1 MFMKSVT
8 KTTQNIILEGSMQAK
23 VVAEQI
29 GKPYSTLLREINPF
43 DMNAKLGAETLL
55 EIMRVTRN
63 LAPLEFMAREL
74 GYNIV
79 PEDLA
84 GDTTGRAFGG

>member
-23 VVAEQI
+23 VVAEKI

-43 DMNAKLGAETLL
+43 DMNARSE
-55 EIMRVTRN
+55 RPVTGLVAQPDIPMSQDVRIKAN
-63 LAPLEFMAREL
+63 Q
-74 GYNIV
+74 
-79 PEDLA
+79 
-84 GDTTGRAFGG
+84 